1 MTRTIGPIG
10 KIIGAFIIVAVG
22 LSLYGCNDAS
32 SVSNTTAPTSFTIT
46 SGSPLPTGFVG
57 VAYTPLQL
65 ASVLGVGTVT
75 WSVDPSTPQPLP
87 AGLNLS
93 SQGLISGTPTN
104 ATGGQVTVRI
114 RAQDSSLPTPQVST
128 KDFGITISLVPQPS
142 ITTASLP
149 NGVQNVAYSATLEA
163 TGGTPPYTTWTV
175 NPALPTGLVF
185 TPSGATATISGTP
198 TVTSNQ
204 THTFSVTDSFSP
216 TPQTGT
222 RQLTLTITAAP
233 LPLTITTNSPLPT
246 GTVSQNYSTTLIA
259 TGGTAPLSWSIVSGS
274 LPPGL
279 SLNPATG
286 VIAGVPTT
294 AGTFVPTIRVAD
306 SGIPQQTAQKP
317 LSISINLP
325 APPNI
330 TTTSLPNG
338 SFNAAYN
345 QTLQVSGGVAPLTWG
360 VISGALPP
368 GLGLNASNG
377 QISGTATQT
386 GTFSFTVQVTDAIPQ
401 SDTQALSITITA
413 PAPPQITTS
422 SLPNGTVTQAYP
434 ATTLQATG
442 GTAPLIWDPVVNP
455 ALPNGL
461 SWDAGTHTIT
471 GTPLNGSQGT
481 TSHTF
486 TVRDSTN
493 PQQTAT
499 RTLSL
504 TINLPAPPNITTTSA
519 SLLPNGTVTQA
530 YSRTLQ
536 VSAGTGPFTWSIQ
549 SGSLPPGITLAP
561 LTGVIS
567 GTPTTA
573 GTFNFTPQVT
583 DSLSQTDATPPALSI
598 TIGLPAPPDITT
610 TSLPNATVASA
621 YSQTVVATGGTGALT
636 WSISAGSLP
645 PGLNPINPTTGQITG
660 TPTTAGTFNFTVRAT
675 DTIPQFDDQ
684 PLSITVNLP
693 APPNITTTSL
703 PNGKAGTP
711 YSQQVQAT
719 GGIGNLTWSISA
731 GALPAGLNIGQTT
744 GVISGTPSAAGPS
757 NFTVQVTDTIPQS
770 DTQALTITIDP

>member
-149 NGVQNVAYSATLEA
+149 NGVQNVAYSATLQA

-175 NPALPTGLVF
+175 NPPLPTGLVF

-345 QTLQVSGGVAPLTWG
+345 QPVNVSGGIAPLSWG
-360 VISGALPP
+360 IVSGGLPP
-368 GLGLNASNG
+368 GLGLNGSNG
-377 QISGTATQT
+377 VISGTATAT
-386 GTFSFTVQVTDAIPQ
+386 GTFPFRIRVTDAIPQ
-401 SDTQALSITITA
+401 FDEQDLSITISPPAPPTITA
-413 PAPPQITTS
+413 PA
-422 SLPNGTVTQAYP
+422 SLPTGTVNVAYGP
-434 ATTLQATG
+434 VTLTATG
-442 GTAPLIWDPVVNP
+442 GAPPLKFQDVGMPFGLTFTAATATISGIPTSNGTQNVTFTVNDSTLPFNQTGTRTYPLTVNA
-455 ALPNGL
+455 ALTINENSLPTGAVGQTYNATLTASGGAPPY
-461 SWDAGTHTIT
+461 SWSIT
-471 GTPLNGSQGT
+471 GTGAPNQAAPGL
-481 TSHTF
+481 
-486 TVRDSTN
+486 
-493 PQQTAT
+493 
-499 RTLSL
+499 TLS
-504 TINLPAPPNITTTSA
+504 
-519 SLLPNGTVTQA
+519 
-530 YSRTLQ
+530 
-536 VSAGTGPFTWSIQ
+536 
-549 SGSLPPGITLAP
+549 SG
-561 LTGVIS
+561 GVIS
-567 GTPTTA
+567 GTPT
-573 GTFNFTPQVT
+573 
-583 DSLSQTDATPPALSI
+583 
-598 TIGLPAPPDITT
+598 
-610 TSLPNATVASA
+610 ATVGSPFTRT
-621 YSQTVVATGGTGALT
+621 YRVQDSNGVAVTK
-636 WSISAGSLP
+636 
-645 PGLNPINPTTGQITG
+645 N
-660 TPTTAGTFNFTVRAT
+660 
-675 DTIPQFDDQ
+675 
-684 PLSITVNLP
+684 LSITVNAALT
-693 APPNITTTSL
+693 ID
-703 PNGKAGTP
+703 TP
-711 YSQQVQAT
+711 SP
-719 GGIGNLTWSISA
+719 
-731 GALPAGLNIGQTT
+731 LPAGKVGSAYGAVGGTPATPVTLTASGGIPPYTWSTTVTPPLPTGLSINAAGTISGAPTVSETNVLHTFTVTDSTTT
-744 GVISGTPSAAGPS
+744 GSANKALS
-757 NFTVQVTDTIPQS
+757 
-770 DTQALTITIDP
+770 LTIAP